1 MPPPISLWLVTAS
14 KGNTCLFVYLFVCCL
29 ASLSKLKV
37 EYWPVFRF
45 AIEIHPTGEVSA
57 YTATV
62 DYVYENKVDTV
73 TFGLKAEGKALFH
86 KIIPYDV

>member
-1 MPPPISLWLVTAS
+1 M
-14 KGNTCLFVYLFVCCL
+14 
-29 ASLSKLKV
+29 LKV

-62 DYVYENKVDTV
+62 DYEYENKVDTV
-73 TFGLKAEGKALFH
+73 TFGLKAEGKALFN
-86 KIIPYDV
+86 KIDKMPRQFCQLKCCSFSI